1 MFGRLGENAQLIAGG
16 VVGTL
21 LAHAVYVGSQNMFT
35 TKYAG
40 SIAEGVIGLAL
51 LLFTKGP
58 LLTTAGAVMVGQGIL
73 DGAYEAQLLKVEL

>member
-1 MFGRLGENAQLIAGG
+1 MINKIGENAQLIAGG
-16 VVGTL
+16 ILGTL
-21 LAHAVYVGSQNMFT
+21 LAHAIYVGSQNMFT

-40 SIAEGVIGLAL
+40 AITEGLVGLAL
-51 LLFTKGP
+51 LFFTRGP